1 MRIEV
6 FVIFS
11 KILLRLY
18 KMIIYYKKKFVF
30 MEILLYLNSPN
41 ISEYHEKFF

>member
-18 KMIIYYKKKFVF
+18 KMIIYYKKKICFHGDLIVPQF
-30 MEILLYLNSPN
+30 SKYIRVS
-41 ISEYHEKFF
+41 